1 MERKLQFYY
10 LEPADY
16 MIEEITKLTEYWYK
30 LIGPNHHKDRDC
42 HWYIETKWSYG
53 EKPKYVVQHYGYLI
67 DRIEEECEN
76 YELALEFLKN
86 TLTYEIE
93 EYKNYLQNEQD
104 YTGWG

>member
-1 MERKLQFYY
+1 
-10 LEPADY
+10 
-16 MIEEITKLTEYWYK
+16 
-30 LIGPNHHKDRDC
+30 
-42 HWYIETKWSYG
+42 
-53 EKPKYVVQHYGYLI
+53 VQHYGYLI